1 MFTFCFCK
9 FFILHFNFKKLDEN
23 SKPIEIVIQSLFVP
37 VVFGFIII
45 LCEPGE
51 RVTNQFEMFGEE
63 LERRTWYK
71 LPIDMQ
77 RIYVIFLVNTQ
88 QDLSIE
94 CYGGTQCT
102 RETLKKV
109 CILT

>member
-88 QDLSIE
+88 QDLSIG

-109 CILT
+109 CILS